1 MSEFVQVCSIH
12 PSKINIFYERIPDGI
27 RKTYSRFE
35 NETSPVDSS
44 KFSFLNSTRKSN
56 GQLSVNAKR
65 KMSRAIE
72 YLVTLAQP
80 KKVHEKL
87 TGKTINFKLAFI
99 TLTLPSA
106 QIHTDS
112 EIINKCLN
120 QFLVECRKYHNV
132 KNYVWRAEK
141 QENGNIHFHLL
152 IDKFIPWYMMR
163 NSWNRILNKLGYV
176 DRFQEKHG
184 HSQPN
189 STDIHSTKRVK
200 NIQAYLMKYMSKSE
214 QNTNQ
219 SGRIWSCNQ
228 ELSNVKGCQLY
239 IDREVHE
246 ELQKIIEHCK
256 PRIFESQY
264 FSVYCIKL
272 KDVFK
277 YSREILF
284 KYFSDYLIET
294 FNFNAQL
301 NFGI

>member
-35 NETSPVDSS
+35 NETTPVDSS
-44 KFSFLNSTRKSN
+44 KISFLNSTRKSN

-72 YLVTLAQP
+72 YLVTLAKP

-99 TLTLPSA
+99 TLTLPSP
-106 QIHTDS
+106 QIHKDS

-120 QFLVECRKYHNV
+120 QFLIECRKYHLV

-141 QENGNIHFHLL
+141 QKNGNIHFHIL
-152 IDKFIPWYMMR
+152 IDQFIPWYMMR
-163 NSWNRILNKLGYV
+163 NSWNRIVNKLGYV

-184 HSQPN
+184 HTTPN
-189 STDIHSTKRVK
+189 STDIHSTKKIK
-200 NIQAYLMKYMSKSE
+200 NIRLYLLKYMTKSE
-214 QNTNQ
+214 QNTEQ

-228 ELSNVKGCQLY
+228 ELSNIKGCQLY

-246 ELQKIIEHCK
+246 ELQKIITHSK
-256 PRIFESQY
+256 PHIFESQY
-264 FSVYCIKL
+264 FSVYSISINQ
-272 KDVFK
+272 VFK

-284 KYFSDYLIET
+284 KYFSDYLIQT
-294 FNFNAQL
+294 FNYNAQL
-301 NFGI
+301 NLEI